1 MDLKTTTD
9 AITAIRQLRS
19 DNDRLQLEVTHL
31 KAQLSKVHR
40 ELSITT
46 DVRYPINHIQKQV
59 LTFNSKTTWKRK
71 TTTG

>member
-1 MDLKTTTD
+1 MHAHTTTE
-9 AITAIRQLRS
+9 AIAAIRQLRS
-19 DNDRLQLEVTHL
+19 ENARLQLEVTHL

-59 LTFNSKTTWKRK
+59 LTFNSKTT
-71 TTTG
+71 